1 MLQFPELRF
10 APSELRRQWNPQ
22 RAIVNWESS
31 SSPLKETRGLIASY
45 VRAVS
50 SVVISSHLTRR
61 TLARAALVPLA
72 LALPRR
78 ASADS
83 DMIAQMRDIVA
94 NELAPTV
101 TPDQPGGLAA
111 ALYAGR
117 HIEFFNYG
125 FADAASKRPV
135 TPDTLFNLA
144 SLRKLFEAT
153 LVALGTL
160 RGELRLDDRL
170 PTYLPELTGDYIHS
184 VTIGE
189 LVAHTSGLLMPTDH
203 PPWPDQDFSRA
214 QFIDM
219 LNSWRPQAGE
229 VPGKQ
234 RVYSHAGY
242 VLLQLVL
249 ERRYGAAISTLF
261 EQRILGPL
269 GMNATSVPE
278 RGEDNR
284 AVMDAAWMQRAVQ
297 GYSDQGM
304 AIGPLG
310 NQQSY
315 FDFPGTGQMFSSPR
329 DLATFVAACVD
340 GRSIDPHLR
349 EALRMTQRELFHVD
363 EKFGQAMAW
372 ENVRLPG
379 VTVVDKPGG
388 LNNASGYIG
397 LVPARRIG
405 IVLLANRGEYPHEI
419 ARYKILP
426 ALAHLVASH

>member
-1 MLQFPELRF
+1 
-10 APSELRRQWNPQ
+10 
-22 RAIVNWESS
+22 
-31 SSPLKETRGLIASY
+31 
-45 VRAVS
+45 
-50 SVVISSHLTRR
+50 
-61 TLARAALVPLA
+61 
-72 LALPRR
+72 
-78 ASADS
+78 
-83 DMIAQMRDIVA
+83 MIAQMRDIVT

-101 TPDQPGGLAA
+101 TPDHPGGLAA
-111 ALYAGR
+111 ALYAGSDV
-117 HIEFFNYG
+117 EFFNYG
-125 FADAASKRPV
+125 FADDAGKRPV
-135 TPDTLFNLA
+135 TPDTLFNLG
-144 SLRKLFEAT
+144 SLRKPFEAT

-160 RGELRLDDRL
+160 RGELRLDDPL
-170 PTYLPELTGDYIHS
+170 PKYLPELTGDYIRR

-189 LVAHTSGLLMPTDH
+189 LVAHTSGLLLPTDH
-203 PPWPDQDFSRA
+203 PPWPDENFSRA

-219 LNSWRPQAGE
+219 LNGWRPQVGE

-278 RGEDNR
+278 RGEDGR
-284 AVMDAAWMQRAVQ
+284 AIKDQAWMQRAVQ

-304 AIGPLG
+304 AIGPIG

-340 GRSIDPHLR
+340 GRSIDAHLR
-349 EALRMTQRELFHVD
+349 EALRLTQREIFRVD

-426 ALAHLVASH
+426 ALARLVASHAG

>member
-1 MLQFPELRF
+1 V
-10 APSELRRQWNPQ
+10 PS
-22 RAIVNWESS
+22 IV
-31 SSPLKETRGLIASY
+31 T
-45 VRAVS
+45 
-50 SVVISSHLTRR
+50 SSHLTRR
-61 TLARAALVPLA
+61 TFARAALVPLA
-72 LALPRR
+72 LAWPHR
-78 ASADS
+78 AAADS

-94 NELAPTV
+94 NELAPTA

-111 ALYAGR
+111 ALYAGS
-117 HIEFFNYG
+117 HVEFFNYG
-125 FADAASKRPV
+125 FADEATRRPV
-135 TPDTLFNLA
+135 TPDTQFNLG
-144 SLRKLFEAT
+144 SLRKPFEAT

-170 PTYLPELTGDYIHS
+170 AKYLPELTGEYIHR
-184 VTIGE
+184 VTVGE
-189 LVAHTSGLLMPTDH
+189 LVTHTSGMLLPTDH
-203 PPWPDQDFSRA
+203 PPWPSETFTRA

-219 LNSWRPQAGE
+219 FNDWRPQAGE
-229 VPGKQ
+229 VPGRQ
-234 RVYSHAGY
+234 RIYSHASY

-249 ERRYGAAISTLF
+249 ERCYGEAISTLF
-261 EQRILGPL
+261 EQRILKPI

-278 RGEDNR
+278 RGEDSR
-284 AVMDAAWMQRAVQ
+284 AAMDEAWMQRAVQ

-304 AIGPLG
+304 AIGPIG
-310 NQQSY
+310 DQQSY

-340 GRSIDPHLR
+340 GRSMDPHLR
-349 EALRMTQRELFHVD
+349 EALRITQHEIFRID
-363 EKFGQAMAW
+363 EKFGQGMAW
-372 ENVRLPG
+372 ETVRLPG

-426 ALAHLVASH
+426 ALARLVAAHAG